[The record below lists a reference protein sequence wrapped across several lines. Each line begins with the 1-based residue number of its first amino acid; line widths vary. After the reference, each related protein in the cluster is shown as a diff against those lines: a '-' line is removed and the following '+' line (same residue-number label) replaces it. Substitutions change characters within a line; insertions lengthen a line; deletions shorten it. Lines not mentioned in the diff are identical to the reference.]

1 MCKECGCDS
10 HLTLVCPECGGQV
23 ILINGQPKCLACEA
37 SPSLEAA
44 QKAKAGAKA
53 STLDLVGILEYA
65 GTVSNKHTPLRH
77 GHSH

>member
-44 QKAKAGAKA
+44 QKASIPTPDLA
-53 STLDLVGILEYA
+53 SALEYVGA
-65 GTVSNKHTPLRH
+65 VPHKPAHLRH

>member
-1 MCKECGCDS
+1 MCKECGCES
-10 HLTLVCPECGGQV
+10 HLSLVCPECGGRV

-44 QKAKAGAKA
+44 QKAKAP
-53 STLDLVGILEYA
+53 TLDLTSILEYA